1 MPPRSAS
8 DGWEGNNGGMRICIL
23 TWRDLK
29 HPAAGGAEVYTEQVA
44 KRWVRDGHQV
54 TLVTAGVEGEPAEET
69 VDGYRVVRM
78 GGKYTVY
85 REARKWW
92 AASGQ
97 YDGYDMVIDMINTV
111 AFRAHTWIKKVP
123 TVGFIHQTCEE
134 IWHINAPF
142 PADLLGRYILEPR
155 WLKAYKDI
163 PVLAVSQSTK
173 DALARYGARR
183 VTVVPEGYEPEFTG
197 TLPSK
202 EDVPTVVWCARVVD
216 YKRPF
221 DLLHA
226 AEKAKAAIP
235 DLKVWMIGGGPQLD
249 ELREAAPPWVEVL
262 GFVDQDV
269 KFDRMARAHVHVA
282 TSVREGWGLV
292 VTEAA
297 AMGTPTIGYDVP
309 GLRDSTRA
317 AKGVVIPPEV
327 DALADWLPPMMAK
340 WRADPPAPMEYGGAE
355 SWDVVAAT
363 VFDAAVAA
371 AGLEGKVARGT

>member
-1 MPPRSAS
+1 
-8 DGWEGNNGGMRICIL
+8 MRICIL
-23 TWRDLK
+23 TWRDLT
-29 HPAAGGAEVYTEQVA
+29 HPEAGGAEVYTEQVA
-44 KRWVRDGHQV
+44 RRWVRDGHEV
-54 TLVTAGVEGEPAEET
+54 TLFAAGVEGQPDQET
-69 VDGYRVVRM
+69 VDGYRVVRA

-85 REARKWW
+85 REGRKWW
-92 AASGQ
+92 REQGRF
-97 YDGYDMVIDMINTV
+97 DGFDLVIDMINTV
-111 AFRAHTWIKKVP
+111 AFRAHKWIDDVP

-142 PADLLGRYILEPR
+142 PASWVGRFVMEPV
-155 WLKAYKDI
+155 WLKSYRDV

-173 DALARYGARR
+173 DALARFGVRDI
-183 VTVVPEGYEPEFTG
+183 TVVPEGYEPEFTG
-197 TLPSK
+197 TLPPK
-202 EDVPTVVWCARVVD
+202 EEAPTVVWCARVVD

-226 AEKAKAAIP
+226 AEKAKAQIP
-235 DLKVWMIGGGPQLD
+235 DLRVWMMGGGPQLE

-262 GFVDQDV
+262 GFVDQDE

-317 AKGVVIPPEV
+317 ARGVVIPPEV
-327 DALADWLPPMMAK
+327 DALADWLPPMMDK
-340 WRADPPAPMEYGGAE
+340 WRANPPEPMEYGGAE
-355 SWDVVAAT
+355 SWDVVADR
-363 VFDAAVAA
+363 VFTAAVAA
-371 AGLEGKVARGT
+371 AGLE